1 MFKNVS
7 HMQNKVRLRV
17 KYLLKVNSIEIFWSK
32 FLLLIFLKNAIK
44 SAVTAVISLFMVCLE
59 SPENQNSEIAASRSE
74 AGTWMR
80 LLIWICILWKILP

>member
-7 HMQNKVRLRV
+7 HVQNKVRLRV

-44 SAVTAVISLFMVCLE
+44 NAVTAVISLYMVCLE
-59 SPENQNSEIAASRSE
+59 SPENQNSEIAPNTSE
-74 AGTWMR
+74 AGIEWN
-80 LLIWICILWKILP
+80 CSFEFASY